1 MARGVSVAESTSK
14 VTSLL
19 RVAFVLPLP
28 ESVVTAPS
36 DAPVRKTRESAGA
49 TVSMTGAI
57 SGVADFGGIALVAV
71 GDRDAFVAVAVAAAD
86 GFGVGEPLSLAAES
100 AAGTRSPAASA
111 VTAAAATAGREATMR
126 NPRNLLNPVDPLNL
140 LNALLIRWCL

>member
-1 MARGVSVAESTSK
+1 
-14 VTSLL
+14 
-19 RVAFVLPLP
+19 
-28 ESVVTAPS
+28 
-36 DAPVRKTRESAGA
+36 
-49 TVSMTGAI
+49 MTGAI

-71 GDRDAFVAVAVAAAD
+71 GDRDAFVAVAAAD
-86 GFGVGEPLSLAAES
+86 GFGVGEALSLAAES
-100 AAGTRSPAASA
+100 AAGTRNPAASA

>member
-1 MARGVSVAESTSK
+1 M
-14 VTSLL
+14 

-71 GDRDAFVAVAVAAAD
+71 GDRDAFVAVAVAVAAAD
-86 GFGVGEPLSLAAES
+86 GFGVGEALSLAAES

-126 NPRNLLNPVDPLNL
+126 NP
-140 LNALLIRWCL
+140 

>member
-1 MARGVSVAESTSK
+1 
-14 VTSLL
+14 
-19 RVAFVLPLP
+19 
-28 ESVVTAPS
+28 
-36 DAPVRKTRESAGA
+36 
-49 TVSMTGAI
+49 MTGAI

-71 GDRDAFVAVAVAAAD
+71 GDRDAFVVAVVGAVADGVGVGDLLSFAAD
-86 GFGVGEPLSLAAES
+86 SV
-100 AAGTRSPAASA
+100 AGIRSPAVSA